1 MYLFIFESRHMS
13 FELFIFPFF
22 FWGAKGG
29 GLVVGE
35 IKLHKYIRIL
45 KYLQL
50 FQQEILIIT
59 EVM

>member
-1 MYLFIFESRHMS
+1 MIMYLFIFESRHMS

-22 FWGAKGG
+22 FWGGRGG

-35 IKLHKYIRIL
+35 IKYIRIL